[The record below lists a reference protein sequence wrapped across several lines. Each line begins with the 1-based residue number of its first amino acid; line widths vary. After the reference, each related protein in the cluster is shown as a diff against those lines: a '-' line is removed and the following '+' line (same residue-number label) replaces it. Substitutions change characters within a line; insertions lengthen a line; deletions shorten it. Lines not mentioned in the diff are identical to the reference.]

1 MGDRH
6 RDPHPVASTP
16 SAAMASDAAL
26 LRSALGQFATGVT
39 VITTVGSDGEPAG
52 CTVSA
57 FCSLSLDPPLVL
69 VCIDK
74 ARAMYQLLTTA
85 PGYVVNVLHADQ
97 RDLALRFAR
106 PGGDRFGGLAVQHG
120 RHDIPRIGGA
130 IAHLEC
136 DRHAVLDGGDHA
148 IILGRIRGVAVH
160 GGEPL
165 LYTRGT
171 FLNVP
176 RAEWERALADAPP
189 EWLLTAPW

>member
-1 MGDRH
+1 MTGS
-6 RDPHPVASTP
+6 ASPGSAVSTA
-16 SAAMASDAAL
+16 SAAMGPDATL
-26 LRSALGQFATGVT
+26 LRRALGRFATGVT
-39 VITTVGSDGEPAG
+39 VITTVSPDGEPAG

-74 ARAMYQLLTTA
+74 ARAMHQLLSTA

-97 RDLALRFAR
+97 QDLALRFAR
-106 PGGDRFGGLAVQHG
+106 PGGDRFRGLSLHYG
-120 RHDIPRIGGA
+120 RHDIPHIGGA

-148 IILGRIRGVAVH
+148 IVLGRIQGLAVH
-160 GGEPL
+160 DGEPL
-165 LYTRGT
+165 LYARGT
-171 FLNVP
+171 FLNVSKTQ
-176 RAEWERALADAPP
+176 WERALADAPP

>member
-1 MGDRH
+1 MNGVAP
-6 RDPHPVASTP
+6 PHQVV
-16 SAAMASDAAL
+16 SAGGPDVVL
-26 LRSALGQFATGVT
+26 LRRALGQFATGVT
-39 VITTVGSDGEPAG
+39 VITTVSPAGEPAG

-74 ARAMYQLLTTA
+74 ARAMHQLLSTA

-97 RDLALRFAR
+97 QDLALRFAR
-106 PGGDRFGGLAVQHG
+106 SGGDRFSGLSLHYG
-120 RHDIPRIGGA
+120 RHDIPHIGGA

-148 IILGRIRGVAVH
+148 IVLGRIQGLAVH
-160 GGEPL
+160 DGEPL
-165 LYTRGT
+165 LYARGT
-171 FLNVP
+171 FLNVSKTQ
-176 RAEWERALADAPP
+176 WERALADAPP

>member
-1 MGDRH
+1 MTGVAP
-6 RDPHPVASTP
+6 PHPVV
-16 SAAMASDAAL
+16 SALVAPDVRS
-26 LRSALGQFATGVT
+26 LRRALGQFATGVT
-39 VITTVGSDGEPAG
+39 VITTVSPDGEPAG
-52 CTVSA
+52 CAVSA

-74 ARAMYQLLTTA
+74 ARVMHELLSTA

-106 PGGDRFGGLAVQHG
+106 RGGDRFSGLTLHHG
-120 RHDIPRIGGA
+120 RHGIPHIGGA

-136 DRHAVLDGGDHA
+136 DRHALLDGGDHT
-148 IILGRIRGVAVH
+148 IVVGRVQGLALH
-160 GGEPL
+160 DGEPL
-165 LYTRGT
+165 LYARGT

-176 RAEWERALADAPP
+176 KTQWERALADSPP